1 MVQNAT
7 INLNCEN
14 DATILTHTCFP
25 SCFVVMCALLNIQ
38 SKIQL
43 WFYFDLLMY
52 TVLLK
57 VISTPVLLN
66 ISQTITPILMRSLA
80 YGCISSWLQDGSP
93 TNHIT
98 FSFHYVIDQF
108 IKVYKKT
115 FLLLDLNQ
123 VFFTGI
129 KELSKRKFLTKF
141 QLHNS
146 FYIWERELFPDK
158 NEPCFTCTPAEVWNA
173 P

>member
-93 TNHIT
+93 TNHIR
-98 FSFHYVIDQF
+98 FSLHYVIDHLK
-108 IKVYKKT
+108 KVYKKT
-115 FLLLDLNQ
+115 FLLLDLNR
-123 VFFTGI
+123 FFSQALKNCQ
-129 KELSKRKFLTKF
+129 KESFWQSFNIITHPISEIESFFWTK
-141 QLHNS
+141 
-146 FYIWERELFPDK
+146 
-158 NEPCFTCTPAEVWNA
+158 
-173 P
+173 